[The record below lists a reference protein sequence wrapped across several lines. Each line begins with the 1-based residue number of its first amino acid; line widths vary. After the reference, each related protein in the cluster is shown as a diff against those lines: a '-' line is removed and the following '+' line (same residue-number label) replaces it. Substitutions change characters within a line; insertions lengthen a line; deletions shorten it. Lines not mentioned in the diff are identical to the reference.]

1 MGKGSGTSKRSGRDE
16 STWVVAHLYMEA
28 MLGISLYSYP
38 YLNYQK
44 CFVFLIIAYVFS
56 STKLVIRVEQG
67 LHGSKWGWG
76 GEGGGEGQGVEW
88 LNECTCE

>member
-1 MGKGSGTSKRSGRDE
+1 MK
-16 STWVVAHLYMEA
+16 A

-56 STKLVIRVEQG
+56 STKLEKRAEQIRPASGV
-67 LHGSKWGWG
+67 G
-76 GEGGGEGQGVEW
+76 GEEREEVGGRKEKWPKQYLHV
-88 LNECTCE
+88 